1 MTYLRMENEQGEIH
15 CSFVIGKAR
24 VAPVKTITIPRLEL
38 AAATAAVRLGAVV
51 KRELEIPVDDV
62 VFWTDSTTVLR
73 YINNKTSRFKA
84 YVANRVETI
93 LDFSSP
99 RQWRYVGTKSN
110 PADEASRG
118 ISVEK
123 WQILNG

>member
-1 MTYLRMENEQGEIH
+1 MENEQGEIH

-62 VFWTDSTTVLR
+62 TFWADSTTVLR
-73 YINNKTSRFKA
+73 YINNKRADSRH
-84 YVANRVETI
+84 T
-93 LDFSSP
+93 
-99 RQWRYVGTKSN
+99 
-110 PADEASRG
+110 
-118 ISVEK
+118 
-123 WQILNG
+123 